1 MGFTVRF
8 EAEDYPRK
16 RFVVRVWKTCKGR
29 LKLEKELEFD
39 DFFDASDAYFKIELD
54 KIMVK
59 MDTMNMS
66 DEQKYYAVSKVW
78 YDTMYQVAGD
88 IENKVLEE
96 NEFISYIPECPE
108 MHGIRAKHSYE
119 FVENKEEFQRYLEL
133 FYQECDK
140 AGIAWEWN
148 REIYSDAREACKKA
162 ENELIDW
169 FNNQIEMSE
178 TKGMMAE
185 DHREATDRLMKHWKY
200 REQLIDIA
208 MKWKPVKTE
217 QQED

>member
-1 MGFTVRF
+1 MT
-8 EAEDYPRK
+8 
-16 RFVVRVWKTCKGR
+16 
-29 LKLEKELEFD
+29 FD
-39 DFFDASDAYFKIELD
+39 TMLG
-54 KIMVK
+54 KIMVE

-66 DEQKYYAVSKVW
+66 EEQKCYAVSKAW
-78 YDTMYQVAGD
+78 YDTMYQIAGD
-88 IENKVLEE
+88 IENKVLKE

-119 FVENKEEFQRYLEL
+119 FVENEEEFQRYLEL

-140 AGIAWEWN
+140 AGIIWEWN
-148 REIYSDAREACKKA
+148 RVIYADAREACKKA

-169 FNNQIEMSE
+169 FNNQIEMSGI
-178 TKGMMAE
+178 KGVMTE
-185 DHREATDRLMKHWKY
+185 DHREVTDKLMKHGKY

-208 MKWKPVKTE
+208 MKWKPVKME